1 LSVVFTHV
9 LIISS
14 AEADDT
20 LFTFMANIYS
30 DKHCLFRDFISET
43 ESPKISSKLG
53 IDLSKNVNIDPIIV
67 FLDGLAGNELG
78 NNWTVSVN
86 LVLQSCI
93 KMLLLDGIWH
103 DD

>member
-1 LSVVFTHV
+1 
-9 LIISS
+9 
-14 AEADDT
+14 
-20 LFTFMANIYS
+20 MANIDS
-30 DKHCLFRDFISET
+30 DKHCLFRDFLSET

-53 IDLSKNVNIDPIIV
+53 IDLSKNVDIDPIIV

-78 NNWTVSVN
+78 NDWTVSVN